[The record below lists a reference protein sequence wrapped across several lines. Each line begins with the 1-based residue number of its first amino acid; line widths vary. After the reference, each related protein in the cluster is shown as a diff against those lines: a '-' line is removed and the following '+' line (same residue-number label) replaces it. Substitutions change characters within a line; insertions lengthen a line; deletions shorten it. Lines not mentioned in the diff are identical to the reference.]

1 MIDIEHLKFP
11 IGRFVVP
18 ESIDSAQIQ
27 EAVSYLIKFSSYLE
41 TALVGK
47 DETYLDTPYRPGG
60 WTIKQVIHH
69 LADSHMN
76 AFIRFKLALTE
87 ENPTVK
93 GYDEAAWAN
102 LPDAGM
108 GIESSMAIIKAV
120 HEKWGVL
127 LSAMTDADFRKTF
140 FHSEKQRSQSLAEV
154 TLMYAWHGMHH
165 LAHVQ
170 LPNLQQVKL

>member
-1 MIDIEHLKFP
+1 
-11 IGRFVVP
+11 
-18 ESIDSAQIQ
+18 
-27 EAVSYLIKFSSYLE
+27 LE

-47 DETYLDTPYRPGG
+47 NEAYLDTPYRPGG
-60 WTIKQVIHH
+60 WKIKQVIHH

-76 AFIRFKLALTE
+76 AFFRFKLALTE

-93 GYDEAAWAN
+93 AYDEAAWAN
-102 LPDAGM
+102 LPDAVM

-127 LSAMTDADFRKTF
+127 LSAMTEADFRKTY
-140 FHSEKQRSQSLAEV
+140 FHPEKQRSQTLAEV
-154 TLMYAWHGMHH
+154 ALMYAWHGMHH

>member
-1 MIDIEHLKFP
+1 MKDIEHLKFP
-11 IGRFVVP
+11 IGRFVIP
-18 ESIDSAQIQ
+18 ESIDSTQIK
-27 EAVSYLIKFSSYLE
+27 EAVNYLIKFSGFLE
-41 TALVGK
+41 TALKDK
-47 DETYLDTPYRPGG
+47 DEAYLNTPYRPGG
-60 WTIKQVIHH
+60 WTVKQVVHH

-93 GYDEAAWAN
+93 GYDEASWAN
-102 LPDAGM
+102 LADASM

-127 LSAMTDADFRKTF
+127 LSAMSKEDFQKTF
-140 FHSEKQRSQSLAEV
+140 FHPEKQRKQSLAEV
-154 TLMYAWHGMHH
+154 ALMYAWHGMHH

-170 LPNLQQVKL
+170 LPSLQQAKL